1 MKKYDSQEIVEIA
14 SQLFAN
20 PELGYREFK
29 TKETIETFLKK
40 YHPEI
45 EIEYFST
52 TGMKVRL
59 SKRHDVNICLL
70 AELDAVYAPK
80 HWLSNQDTGAA
91 HNCGHHSQIA
101 IALSMYRHFMTTNDL
116 DSLNFDVTFV
126 FVPAEEY
133 VDLDY
138 RKKLRE
144 EGIITYF
151 GGKPEAMKLGVFDDI
166 DATICVHAMGGYFE
180 KRSIELNCD
189 LAGFMYKHYHFKG
202 VATHAGF
209 DPFSAINA
217 YNISN
222 LFNNAIGFLRQQF
235 KDLEYVRM
243 NPVIVNGD
251 MSLNIIP
258 DATTIGTDVRTRT
271 VEYLV
276 EVSKRLDQAAKGSS
290 DALGGEVIIETELG
304 YLPFIQNR
312 YLNSF
317 ADEALKKHPEIQDVL
332 RDNMIS
338 AAGDVG
344 DLSIMMPVIQI
355 GYSGFKGTIHGVDFD
370 QADLEMIYSI
380 FPSFLVDYVHELS
393 THLDPSK
400 LYKKTYQD
408 YLLTLNQFK

>member
-1 MKKYDSQEIVEIA
+1 MNPYDDQEIVEIA
-14 SQLFAN
+14 SQLFAH
-20 PELGYREFK
+20 PELGYREFQ
-29 TKETIETFLKK
+29 TKKTIETFLKK
-40 YHPEI
+40 YHPEV

-59 SKRHDVNICLL
+59 SRKHDTNICLL

-80 HWLSNQDTGAA
+80 HWLADAETGAA
-91 HNCGHHSQIA
+91 HNCGHHSQVA
-101 IALSMYRHFMTTNDL
+101 IALWMYRHFMITSDL
-116 DSLNFDVTFV
+116 DLLNFDVTFV

-138 RKKLRE
+138 RKKLRDE
-144 EGIITYF
+144 CVITYF

-166 DATICVHAMGGYFE
+166 DATICVHAMGGLYA

-243 NPVIVNGD
+243 NPVIVNSD

-271 VEYLV
+271 VNYLV
-276 EVSKRLDQAAKGSS
+276 EVSQRLDNAAKGSAF
-290 DALGGEVIIETELG
+290 ALGGDVIIETELG
-304 YLPFIQNR
+304 YLPFIQDR
-312 YLNSF
+312 YLSSF
-317 ADEALKKHPEIQDVL
+317 AYDAVKKHPRIEDVL
-332 RDNMIS
+332 SNNMIS

-355 GYSGFKGTIHGVDFD
+355 GYSGFKGTIHGIDFD
-370 QADLEMIYSI
+370 QADTEMIYDI
-380 FPSFLVDYVHELS
+380 FPSFLVEYIHELS
-393 THLDPSK
+393 IHLDSSK

-408 YLLTLNQFK
+408 YLLVLNQFK